1 MTTTSMVM
9 AAGLAAVALLAV
21 LAAGLTAGLAGRA
34 LRRQRGIIAELSVEL
49 EAVRRDLSA
58 LCTGAVGAGGHLER
72 IDRQMLRLAER
83 QNRLEERE
91 VSDRE
96 YERAAKLIREG
107 AGAEQV
113 VRECGLPRAEAELL
127 LRMHATASRARELH
141 PAPGMRASGVPM

>member
-9 AAGLAAVALLAV
+9 AGALAMTALLSM
-21 LAAGLTAGLAGRA
+21 LAAGLAGRA
-34 LRRQRGIIAELSVEL
+34 LRRQRRVIAELSVEL
-49 EAVRRDLSA
+49 EAVRRELSA

-113 VRECGLPRAEAELL
+113 VRECGLPRAEVELL
-127 LRMHATASRARELH
+127 LRMHATGLRAREAH
-141 PAPGMRASGVPM
+141 VAAGM